1 MSSTEKHFAFPM
13 LIKFDKIMIK
23 KFIWIMNALQ
33 VLEALASGKR
43 LVGEL
48 YIDEVTRQLTFKAFD
63 RSGKKR
69 KKDKTIRHL
78 EHGWLKESAK
88 NLKYYES
95 IPKKVGMA
103 SVISILE
110 RDTKIAKETLI
121 DFELINRV

>member
-1 MSSTEKHFAFPM
+1 MVERYLDVIELKLKPRFSDTH
-13 LIKFDKIMIK
+13 KFDKEMIK

-48 YIDEVTRQLTFKAFD
+48 YIDEV

-78 EHGWLKESAK
+78 EHGWVKESPARVK
-88 NLKYYES
+88 VYES
-95 IPKKVGMA
+95 LPKHIGTA
-103 SVISILE
+103 SMIAALE
-110 RDTKIAKETLI
+110 REMKVAKETLI
-121 DFELINRV
+121 DRELINRV

>member
-1 MSSTEKHFAFPM
+1 M
-13 LIKFDKIMIK
+13 LIKFGKIMIK

-48 YIDEVTRQLTFKAFD
+48 YIDKAFN

>member
-1 MSSTEKHFAFPM
+1 M

-48 YIDEVTRQLTFKAFD
+48 YIDEVTRQLTFKAFN

-103 SVISILE
+103 SVISILPGS
-110 RDTKIAKETLI
+110 RSS
-121 DFELINRV
+121 RVFPSTSAPRA

>member
-1 MSSTEKHFAFPM
+1 M

-95 IPKKVGMA
+95 IPKKIGMA
-103 SVISILE
+103 NVISILE
-110 RDTKIAKETLI
+110 RDTKVAKEALI
-121 DFELINRV
+121 DRELINRV

>member
-1 MSSTEKHFAFPM
+1 
-13 LIKFDKIMIK
+13 MIK

-48 YIDEVTRQLTFKAFD
+48 YIDQLTFKAFN

-78 EHGWLKESAK
+78 EHGWVKESPARVK
-88 NLKYYES
+88 IYES
-95 IPKKVGMA
+95 LPKHIGTA
-103 SVISILE
+103 SMIAALE
-110 RDTKIAKETLI
+110 REMKVAKEALI
-121 DFELINRV
+121 DRELINRV

>member
-1 MSSTEKHFAFPM
+1 M
-13 LIKFDKIMIK
+13 LIKFGKIMIK

-48 YIDEVTRQLTFKAFD
+48 YID
-63 RSGKKR
+63 
-69 KKDKTIRHL
+69 
-78 EHGWLKESAK
+78 
-88 NLKYYES
+88 

>member
-1 MSSTEKHFAFPM
+1 M

-48 YIDEVTRQLTFKAFD
+48 
-63 RSGKKR
+63 
-69 KKDKTIRHL
+69 DKTIRHL

-95 IPKKVGMA
+95 IPKKIGMA
-103 SVISILE
+103 NVISILE
-110 RDTKIAKETLI
+110 RDTKVAKETLI

>member
-1 MSSTEKHFAFPM
+1 M

-48 YIDEVTRQLTFKAFD
+48 YIDEATRQLTFRAYN
-63 RSGKKR
+63 RQSRKR
-69 KKDKTIRHL
+69 KKDKLIRYL
-78 EHGWLKESAK
+78 EHGWVKESTK

-95 IPKKVGMA
+95 IPKKIGMA
-103 SVISILE
+103 SVISVLE
-110 RDTKIAKETLI
+110 RDTKVAKEALV
-121 DFELINRV
+121 DYELINRV

>member
-1 MSSTEKHFAFPM
+1 M

-43 LVGEL
+43 L
-48 YIDEVTRQLTFKAFD
+48 DEVTRQLTFKAFD

-78 EHGWLKESAK
+78 EHGWLKESAARVK
-88 NLKYYES
+88 VFES
-95 IPKKVGMA
+95 LPKHIGTA
-103 SVISILE
+103 SMIAALE
-110 RDTKIAKETLI
+110 REMKIAKEALI
-121 DFELINRV
+121 DRELINRV

>member
-1 MSSTEKHFAFPM
+1 M

-48 YIDEVTRQLTFKAFD
+48 YIDEATRQLTFKAFN
-63 RSGKKR
+63 RGGKKS

-78 EHGWLKESAK
+78 EHGWLKESAARVK
-88 NLKYYES
+88 VFES
-95 IPKKVGMA
+95 LPKHIGTA
-103 SVISILE
+103 SIIAALE
-110 RDTKIAKETLI
+110 REMKIAKEALI
-121 DFELINRV
+121 DRELINRV

>member
-1 MSSTEKHFAFPM
+1 M
-13 LIKFDKIMIK
+13 LIKFDKTMIK

-48 YIDEVTRQLTFKAFD
+48 YIDEVTRQLTFKAFN
-63 RSGKKR
+63 RSGSNR
-69 KKDKTIRHL
+69 KKDKLIRSM
-78 EHGWLKESAK
+78 EHGWVKESVARY
-88 NLKYYES
+88 KYYES

>member
-1 MSSTEKHFAFPM
+1 M

-23 KFIWIMNALQ
+23 KFIWIMDALQ

-78 EHGWLKESAK
+78 EHGWLKESAARVK
-88 NLKYYES
+88 VFES
-95 IPKKVGMA
+95 LPKHIGTA
-103 SVISILE
+103 SMIAALE
-110 RDTKIAKETLI
+110 REMKVAKEALI
-121 DFELINRV
+121 DRELINRV